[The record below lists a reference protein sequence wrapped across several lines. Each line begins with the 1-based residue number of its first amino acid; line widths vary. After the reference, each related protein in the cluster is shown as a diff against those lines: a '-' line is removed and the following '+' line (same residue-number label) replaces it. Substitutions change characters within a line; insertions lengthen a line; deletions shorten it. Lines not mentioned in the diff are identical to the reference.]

1 MRNFLMMSINKY
13 NVIPA
18 KAYKPSG
25 STQLIHKNKSLDS
38 CPRRN
43 DSLLPK
49 IIISIF
55 FLLFTLN
62 SWSHEIRPA
71 FLQIIQ
77 TSETTYEVFWKV
89 PSMGDAVPKI
99 HPVFPPSFTVEELKR
114 PNPNQILG
122 SVIYSYK
129 ITSQETLQGKILTI
143 EGLNKT
149 LIDALVTVAYLNGEK
164 VTLMLQPDKDS
175 SIIPG
180 ETSTYDVI
188 KTYSK
193 LGIEHILFGIDHLL
207 FVLALIIITRGKW
220 KIIKTITAFTIAHS
234 ITLSLAA
241 LGLVNFP
248 VPPVEAV
255 IALSIVFLA
264 IEIVKNLNGQ
274 ETLTSKKPWL
284 VAFTFGLLHGFG
296 FAGALANI
304 GLPQQDIPWALAF
317 FNVGVEIGQITFVIV
332 VLAIIKLLSFKKNWS
347 MTLKRIPPYVIGSLA
362 TFWMIERI
370 VAFWN

>member
-1 MRNFLMMSINKY
+1 MIK
-13 NVIPA
+13 
-18 KAYKPSG
+18 
-25 STQLIHKNKSLDS
+25 
-38 CPRRN
+38 
-43 DSLLPK
+43 K
-49 IIISIF
+49 IL
-55 FLLFTLN
+55 LLFIFVLIGLKN
-62 SWSHEIRPA
+62 WSHEIRPA
-71 FLQIIQ
+71 YLQIIQ

-99 HPVFPPSFTVEELKR
+99 YPVFPPFFTVEELN
-114 PNPNQILG
+114 NPNQIPG

-129 ITSQETLQGKILTI
+129 ISSEETLQGKILTI
-143 EGLNKT
+143 DGLNKT
-149 LIDALVTVAYLNGEK
+149 LIDALVTITYLDGEK
-164 VTLMLQPDKDS
+164 VTLMLQPDKNS

-180 ETSTYDVI
+180 KTSTYDVI

-193 LGIEHILFGIDHLL
+193 LGIEHILLGIDHLL

-248 VPPVEAV
+248 TPPVEAV

-264 IEIVKNLNGQ
+264 VEIVKNQKGK

-304 GLPQQDIPWALAF
+304 GLPQQDIPFALAF
-317 FNVGVEIGQITFVIV
+317 FNVGVEIGQIAFVLV
-332 VLAIIKLLSFKKNWS
+332 VLIIIKLLSFKKEWPVII
-347 MTLKRIPPYVIGSLA
+347 KKIPAYAIGSLA
-362 TFWMIERI
+362 VFWMIER
-370 VAFWN
+370 VVRFWE

>member
-1 MRNFLMMSINKY
+1 MK
-13 NVIPA
+13 
-18 KAYKPSG
+18 
-25 STQLIHKNKSLDS
+25 
-38 CPRRN
+38 
-43 DSLLPK
+43 K
-49 IIISIF
+49 IIILF
-55 FLLFTLN
+55 LFTLLISIK

-71 FLQIIQ
+71 FLQIMQ

-89 PSMGDAVPKI
+89 PSMGNAVPKI
-99 HPVFPPSFTVEELKR
+99 HPIFPSYFTVEELNR
-114 PNPNQILG
+114 PNQIPG

-129 ITSQETLQGKILTI
+129 ISSDKPLQGSVLSI

-149 LIDALVTVAYLNGEK
+149 LIDALVTVTYLNGEK
-164 VTLMLQPDKDS
+164 VTLMLQPDKDA

-193 LGIEHILFGIDHLL
+193 LGIEHIILGIDHLL
-207 FVLALIIITRGKW
+207 FVLALIIITKGKW

-234 ITLSLAA
+234 ITLSLAV
-241 LGLVNFP
+241 LGIVNFP

-264 IEIVKNLNGQ
+264 VEIVKNQNGQ
-274 ETLTSKKPWL
+274 ETLTSRKPWL

-304 GLPQQDIPWALAF
+304 GLPQQDIPFALAF
-317 FNVGVEIGQITFVIV
+317 FNVGVEIGQVAFIIV
-332 VLAIIKLLSFKKNWS
+332 VLGIIKMLSYKKDWPVFVQK
-347 MTLKRIPPYVIGSLA
+347 TPAYVIGSLA
-362 TFWMIERI
+362 SFWLVER
-370 VAFWN
+370 VLGFL

>member
-1 MRNFLMMSINKY
+1 MELRLIKKISFFFFFVLFSIN
-13 NVIPA
+13 
-18 KAYKPSG
+18 G
-25 STQLIHKNKSLDS
+25 
-38 CPRRN
+38 
-43 DSLLPK
+43 
-49 IIISIF
+49 
-55 FLLFTLN
+55 
-62 SWSHEIRPA
+62 WSHEIRPA
-71 FLQIIQ
+71 YLQIIQ

-99 HPVFPPSFTVEELKR
+99 HPVFPPFFTVEELKR
-114 PNPNQILG
+114 PNQIPG
-122 SVIYSYK
+122 SVVYSYK
-129 ITSQETLQGKILTI
+129 ITSKETLQGKILTI
-143 EGLNKT
+143 KGLNKT
-149 LIDALVTVAYLNGEK
+149 LIDALVTVTFLNGEK
-164 VTLMLQPDKDS
+164 VTLMLQPDKDAT
-175 SIIPG
+175 IIPG

-193 LGIEHILFGIDHLL
+193 LGVEHILFGVDHLL
-207 FVLALIIITRGKW
+207 FVLALIIITKGKW

-241 LGLVNFP
+241 LGLVNFA

-264 IEIVKNLNGQ
+264 VEIIKNQNGQ

-317 FNVGVEIGQITFVIV
+317 FNLGVEIGQIAFVVV
-332 VLAIIKLLSFKKNWS
+332 VLLFIKLISFKKDLPIFIN
-347 MTLKRIPPYVIGSLA
+347 KIPAYAIGSLA

-370 VAFWN
+370 LGFWN